1 MRLFQDACILRV
13 QQLQRDAFAR
23 NLSDIPYNFLIGDD
37 GNTYEARG
45 FNYFGEIVTNNTKI
59 EIGIVLAFIG
69 TFIDRSPSQRQ
80 ITVYNAFLEKSL
92 RQGYLSRNYSIVVED
107 QLTNSNLR
115 PGLHDVVGESERFR
129 ECE

>member
-1 MRLFQDACILRV
+1 LFQESCIRRV

-45 FNYFGEIVTNNTKI
+45 FNFVGEIVTDNSRI

-69 TFIDRSPSQRQ
+69 TFIDHPPSDRQ
-80 ITVYNAFLEKSL
+80 KSIYNAFLDKSL
-92 RQGYLSRNYSIVVED
+92 RQGLMASNCTVVTED
-107 QLTNSNLR
+107 QMMNSNSR
-115 PGLHDVVGESERFR
+115 PGLQDVVGETGRFHS
-129 ECE
+129 CEA